1 MASVKAGVVA
11 TIEVLV
17 RTPRICESMM
27 AWLVPSDTP
36 RSSAWRITRGTRA
49 TLEAEGD
56 QSAV

>member
-1 MASVKAGVVA
+1 VKAGVVA

-27 AWLVPSDTP
+27 ASLAPSDTP
-36 RSSAWRITRGTRA
+36 RSSAWRITRGTRV

-56 QSAV
+56 RSSV